1 MSFYVGQIQRLIN
14 EISPW
19 FLRRRNIGT
28 FLQSCAIVADTAVSS
43 LDLGLRLSQPL
54 RCSADA
60 LPGLSYDRS
69 IRLYPNESQMSKRQR
84 LAKWLVLH
92 RQRGTHI
99 GEMRHVQPY
108 FLPETPMIRIVHQD
122 GAGASATWHTLAGDG
137 TYTKHKQVPSNWD
150 YDGRTAQWS
159 RWWAI
164 VYVPASFISTHHYD
178 DGCAWDDPGLVWDG
192 FSAAVAADVVAM
204 FREWKS
210 AHSRLQAVIFATDP
224 ASFDPTA
231 TPATLADGSTTLP
244 IAGNWIRSQAADG
257 TRPRLHTAQWVY
269 ERGQG

>member
-1 MSFYVGQIQRLIN
+1 MGGYIGQIQQLVN

-19 FLRRRNIGT
+19 FLRRKYMGT
-28 FLQSCAIVADTAVSS
+28 FLQSCAIVADTAIAS
-43 LDLGLRLSQPL
+43 LDLGLRLGQPL

-69 IRLYPNESQMSKRQR
+69 IRLYPTESEMSKRRR
-84 LAKWLVLH
+84 LANWLTLH
-92 RQRGTHI
+92 RQRATHI

-108 FLPETPMIRIVHQD
+108 FLPEAPMLRIVHQD
-122 GAGASATWHTLAGDG
+122 GLGNSATWHTLAGDG
-137 TYTKHKQVPSNWD
+137 TYSKHKAVPSNWD

-164 VYVPASFISTHHYD
+164 VYVPASFVSMRKYD
-178 DGCAWDDPGLVWDG
+178 DGCRWDDGTVYDG
-192 FSAAVAADVVAM
+192 VLAAVSADIVAM
-204 FREWKS
+204 FLEWKA
-210 AHSRLQAVIFATDP
+210 AHSRLQAVILATDP

-231 TPATLADGSTTLP
+231 SPVTLPDGSTTLP
-244 IAGNWIRSQAADG
+244 LAGNWIRSQAATG
-257 TRPRLHTAQWVY
+257 EKTRLATAQWVY